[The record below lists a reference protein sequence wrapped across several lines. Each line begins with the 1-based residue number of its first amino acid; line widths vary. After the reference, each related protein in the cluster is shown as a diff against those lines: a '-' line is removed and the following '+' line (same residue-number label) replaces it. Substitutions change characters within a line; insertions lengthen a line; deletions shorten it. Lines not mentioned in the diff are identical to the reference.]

1 MARLLAAGMAVFCV
15 LLLTM
20 RQDLRLRLLE
30 NRIATLRAE
39 RLTLERELEERGR
52 GIASRIEFVR
62 IKPEILALRLGSA
75 STQQVLA
82 LAQVPV
88 VEEEKRTL
96 PGAVLQYLSDL
107 GEVRAAYPAR
117 RPAPAPAPVTP
128 PESEPETEGFPETG
142 GLW

>member
-1 MARLLAAGMAVFCV
+1 MAVFCV

-20 RQDLRLRLLE
+20 RQDLQVRLLE
-30 NRIATLRAE
+30 KRIATLRAD
-39 RLTLERELEERGR
+39 RLTLRRELEERDR
-52 GIASRIEFVR
+52 GIAARTEFARIR
-62 IKPEILALRLGSA
+62 PEIQALQLGAA

-88 VEEEKRTL
+88 VVEEKRTL
-96 PGAVLQYLSDL
+96 PGTVLQYLANL

-117 RPAPAPAPVTP
+117 HAPPPVPVKPAA
-128 PESEPETEGFPETG
+128 EPEPEGFPETG

>member
-1 MARLLAAGMAVFCV
+1 MRLLAAGLAVFCV

-30 NRIATLRAE
+30 NRIATLRVE

-52 GIASRIEFVR
+52 GIASRTEFVR
-62 IKPEILALRLGSA
+62 IKPEILALQLGSA
-75 STQQVLA
+75 STRQVLA
-82 LAQVPV
+82 LAQVPTV
-88 VEEEKRTL
+88 VAEKRTL
-96 PGAVLQYLSDL
+96 PGSVLQYLSAL

-117 RPAPAPAPVTP
+117 QPEPAPAPVAP
-128 PESEPETEGFPETG
+128 PVAESEPEGIPETG

>member
-1 MARLLAAGMAVFCV
+1 MARGLAVGLGVFCV

-20 RQDLRLRLLE
+20 RQDLRLHLLE
-30 NRIATLRAE
+30 KRIATLRTE
-39 RLTLERELEERGR
+39 RLTLQRELEERDR
-52 GIASRIEFVR
+52 GIATRTEFVR
-62 IKPEILALRLGSA
+62 IRPEIQALQLGSA

-88 VEEEKRTL
+88 VVEAKRTL
-96 PGAVLQYLSDL
+96 PGTVLQYLTDL

-117 RPAPAPAPVTP
+117 QPKAEPAPV
-128 PESEPETEGFPETG
+128 EPVAEPEGFPETG